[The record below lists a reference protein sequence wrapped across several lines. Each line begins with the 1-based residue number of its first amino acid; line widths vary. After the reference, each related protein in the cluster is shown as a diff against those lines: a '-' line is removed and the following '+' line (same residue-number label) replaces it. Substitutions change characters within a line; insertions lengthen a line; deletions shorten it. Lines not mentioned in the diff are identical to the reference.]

1 MKIEKTVDRTSKQ
14 KLYVQ
19 MYTIF
24 LEKCKDGQWPS
35 GSQIPSEDELCR
47 IYGVSK
53 VTIREAIQ
61 ELVREGY
68 LKRRQG
74 KGTFVIDSSSHSG
87 IVVRTRLSEE
97 DMYGGKEAR
106 GKREI
111 LTRSI
116 RVAPEEVRRFLMT
129 DEGVHYVC
137 IRNVMNDEAYCE
149 EMFIPAHILPG
160 FQRENISHKSFY
172 DILEKKGTKKISR
185 VLQTVEL
192 TRTENDTSAVLRIE
206 KGAPALLIRRMFI
219 GADETPIAYA
229 TIVGNGR
236 PNCFQM
242 EFEKFS

>member
-24 LEKCKDGQWPS
+24 LEKCKDGEWPA

-137 IRNVMNDEAYCE
+137 TRNVVNNEAYCE
-149 EMFIPAHILPG
+149 EIFIRAHILPG
-160 FQRENISHKSFY
+160 FQRENIAHKSLY
-172 DILEKKGTKKISR
+172 DIRYRERS
-185 VLQTVEL
+185 
-192 TRTENDTSAVLRIE
+192 
-206 KGAPALLIRRMFI
+206 IR
-219 GADETPIAYA
+219 
-229 TIVGNGR
+229 GR
-236 PNCFQM
+236 D
-242 EFEKFS
+242 